1 MNKFP
6 SYILTDTVLTYSYG
20 GKTLSLP
27 RDHECGLA
35 ALDAIRNND
44 FEALLLAGD
53 RYRLITAMGVKD
65 FYVQDNDVFLKN
77 GYKIGEHLA
86 DRIITFL
93 RQGLPV
99 EPLVKFAE
107 KIQKNPSPQ
116 SVSELYKFLEAN
128 HHPITSDG
136 NFIAYKKVRNDYMD
150 CHSNTMYNGIGE
162 VLSMP
167 RELVD
172 ARREVTCSTGLH
184 VASYKYAD
192 EFRNGIML
200 EVEVDPQHV
209 VSVPSD
215 YRNSKMRTCQY
226 KVVGHAENE
235 LKDQLIVREE
245 VKVEQP
251 AESGSVCKEH
261 SDDCPYLDELDEDEE
276 ECACYCEC
284 GGDDDIDD
292 DEEEDEDEDCDC
304 GECVDDEETE
314 DEEVEDEIVHV
325 TSQKKLLKFVAI
337 HGETPTSILRL
348 TSDDLDAVSPQK
360 LTAMLRNSGY
370 VLPVGKVKVLRT
382 NDIVLVVNKDNNN
395 KIYYKTTQDV

>member
-1 MNKFP
+1 MKKFP

-27 RDHECGLA
+27 RDHECALA
-35 ALDAIRNND
+35 ALDAIKNND
-44 FEALLLAGD
+44 LEALLLAGE
-53 RYRLITAMGVKD
+53 RYRLIKTMGVKD
-65 FYVQDNDVFLKN
+65 FYVQDNEVFLKN
-77 GYKIGEHLA
+77 GYKVGEHLA

-107 KIQKNPSPQ
+107 KVQKNPSPQ

-172 ARREVTCSTGLH
+172 PRRDVTCSTGLH
-184 VASYKYAD
+184 VASFKYAD
-192 EFRNGIML
+192 EFQSGIML
-200 EVEVDPQHV
+200 EVEVDPEHV

-226 KVVGHAENE
+226 KVIGHAEDE
-235 LKDQLIVREE
+235 LKEQLIVREE
-245 VKVEQP
+245 VKNTEDSTES
-251 AESGSVCKEH
+251 AEPSDPCKEH

-284 GGDDDIDD
+284 RGEDEYEEDDCDCDQCVECDEIE
-292 DEEEDEDEDCDC
+292 EEEDAQ
-304 GECVDDEETE
+304 
-314 DEEVEDEIVHV
+314 DEIVHV

-337 HGETPTSILRL
+337 HGETPTSVLRL
-348 TSDDLDAVSPQK
+348 TSDDLDAISPQK
-360 LTAMLRNSGY
+360 LTSMLRNSGY

-382 NDIVLVVNKDNNN
+382 NDLVLVVNKDNNN
-395 KIYYKTTQDV
+395 KIYYKSTQDV